1 MTQKDVRLL
10 PRRRT
15 KLLSRLSLASL
26 FIASFCLLSG
36 SAAIGQERYDV
47 TDSPPPLKVISLEDR
62 KLLET
67 KKDAKDRTK
76 LALELMEIRLAKAS
90 AKSAAED
97 FAGSFAE
104 LGGFHALMHD
114 TLAFLD
120 RSSKG
125 RKEILNN
132 FKRLEIGL
140 RRMAPQLEILR
151 REAPPGRERYIY
163 YLAKDLREA
172 RAKAIEPLFSD
183 SVLPIRQQEQP

>member
-1 MTQKDVRLL
+1 MRHQGVRIL
-10 PRRRT
+10 PERSINF
-15 KLLSRLSLASL
+15 LSRLKIASL
-26 FIASFCLLSG
+26 FLSSVFCLSG
-36 SAAIGQERYDV
+36 ATVSGQERYEV
-47 TDSPPPLKVISLEDR
+47 TDSPPPLKVISAADR
-62 KLLET
+62 KLLDAE
-67 KKDAKDRTK
+67 KDVKDRTK

-97 FAGSFAE
+97 FAGSFLE

-120 RSSKG
+120 RSSNG
-125 RKEILNN
+125 RKQILNN

-151 REAPPGRERYIY
+151 REAPPERERYIY

-172 RAKAIEPLFSD
+172 RSKAIEPLFSD
-183 SVLPIRQQEQP
+183 SVVPNRQQEQP

>member
-1 MTQKDVRLL
+1 MKQTNMRILPERKNVFLLRL
-10 PRRRT
+10 
-15 KLLSRLSLASL
+15 KFALLFLL
-26 FIASFCLLSG
+26 FLNLHGISETFA
-36 SAAIGQERYDV
+36 QESYQV
-47 TDSPPPLKVISLEDR
+47 TDSPPPLKVISAADL
-62 KLLET
+62 KLLDSE
-67 KKDAKDRTK
+67 KNAKDRTK

-104 LGGFHALMHD
+104 LGGFHALMDD

-120 RSSKG
+120 RSSND
-125 RKEILNN
+125 RKQILYN

-151 REAPPGRERYIY
+151 REAPADRERYIY
-163 YLAKDLREA
+163 YLAKNLREA

-183 SVLPIRQQEQP
+183 SVLPNRQQEQP